1 MGSAN
6 LLGATIDP
14 ASVGVLNDTARTSIT
29 RVVSDRAIGIKL
41 KEAMRWWGPANVHG
55 GFFDDVMLSRED
67 KMEVGGNGV
76 DFFEDGVTVKLRSLH
91 DRLISCGPDGPS
103 NYAEK
108 DGPGDASWGY
118 KMFIGCSHASNLVQ
132 DSKVELYWKQQ
143 GMGLAP
149 KTVVH
154 KGVTRGQSLR
164 IWSVVSRL
172 VRQKGQ

>member
-14 ASVGVLNDTARTSIT
+14 ASVGVLNDIDTARTSIT

-76 DFFEDGVTVKLRSLH
+76 DFFEDGVTVKLGSLH
-91 DRLISCGPDGPS
+91 DRLVSCGLNGPS
-103 NYAEK
+103 SYGEK
-108 DGPGDASWGY
+108 DGPRD
-118 KMFIGCSHASNLVQ
+118 
-132 DSKVELYWKQQ
+132 D
-143 GMGLAP
+143 
-149 KTVVH
+149 T
-154 KGVTRGQSLR
+154 
-164 IWSVVSRL
+164 
-172 VRQKGQ
+172 